1 MAHLHDRMGV
11 GNSRN
16 NSRLLTVTPQGH
28 HGMHGHYG
36 MHGGMGVAGID
47 DAAIAAGIGS
57 AMENDEVK
65 KFMQSA
71 MSTLTGGIYSDISS
85 SMKAETLFP
94 KVAAAYVSYAHDI
107 EGLLGTTP
115 GSKEAYRVYFRLGEL
130 AAKIN
135 PKVKTYKYS
144 YAGPKNNNVN
154 NPDQEGSDFRSSSG
168 SDGTATGIEHRW
180 EASGAEEFFTG
191 GAATGRAGR
200 RLEVQWSVCETL
212 YRIRECLKSITDPAT
227 RKGVFAGMLVK
238 YVGGGG
244 ERTLAGMSFLGAPL
258 EVPPTI
264 VAVLADRY
272 TAASRASSVGAK
284 PGSKGYTDGNKGSD
298 KKADLPV
305 DSGGSGLILGI
316 AALAGAYLLTKG

>member
-16 NSRLLTVTPQGH
+16 SSRLLTVTPQGH
-28 HGMHGHYG
+28 HGHHG
-36 MHGGMGVAGID
+36 MHGGMGIVGVD
-47 DAAIAAGIGS
+47 DAIIAAGVGE
-57 AMENDEVK
+57 AMENDAVK
-65 KFMQSA
+65 KFMQDA
-71 MSTLTGGIYSDISS
+71 MSTLTGGIYNDISS

-107 EGLLGTTP
+107 ENLLGTTP

-135 PKVKTYKYS
+135 PKVKTYKYG
-144 YAGPKNNNVN
+144 YAGPKNNN
-154 NPDQEGSDFRSSSG
+154 PDNANQEGSDFRTSTG
-168 SDGTATGIEHRW
+168 SAKTATGIENRW
-180 EASGAEEFFTG
+180 AASGAEEFFTA

-200 RLEVQWSVCETL
+200 RLEVQWSVCETM
-212 YRIRECLKSITDPAT
+212 YRIRECLKAIPNVAA

-238 YVGGGG
+238 YVGNGG
-244 ERTLAGMSFLGAPL
+244 EKTLAGMSFLGAPL

-272 TAASRASSVGAK
+272 TAASRAASVGAK
-284 PGSKGYTDGNKGSD
+284 PGSKGYTGGNKGSD
-298 KKADLPV
+298 KKDDLPV

>member
-1 MAHLHDRMGV
+1 
-11 GNSRN
+11 
-16 NSRLLTVTPQGH
+16 
-28 HGMHGHYG
+28 
-36 MHGGMGVAGID
+36 
-47 DAAIAAGIGS
+47 
-57 AMENDEVK
+57 MENDEVANFMK
-65 KFMQSA
+65 KA
-71 MSTLTGGIYSDISS
+71 MSTLTGGIFDSISS
-85 SMKAETLFP
+85 SMNAEKLFP

-107 EGLLGTTP
+107 ENLLGTMP

-168 SDGTATGIEHRW
+168 SDGTATGIERRW
-180 EASGAEEFFTG
+180 EASAAEEFFTG
-191 GAATGRAGR
+191 SLATGRAGR

-212 YRIRECLKSITDPAT
+212 YRIRECLKAIPDLGT

-272 TAASRASSVGAK
+272 TAASRAASVGAK
-284 PGSKGYTDGNKGSD
+284 PGSKGSGSGSGSD

>member
-16 NSRLLTVTPQGH
+16 DSRLLTVTPQGH

-36 MHGGMGVAGID
+36 MHGGMGVVGVD
-47 DAAIAAGIGS
+47 DAAIAAGVGA
-57 AMENDEVK
+57 AMENDEVANFMK
-65 KFMQSA
+65 KA
-71 MSTLTGGIYSDISS
+71 MSSLTGGIFDSISS
-85 SMKAETLFP
+85 SMNAEKLFP

-135 PKVKTYKYS
+135 PKVKSYKYS

-168 SDGTATGIEHRW
+168 SDGTATGIERRW
-180 EASGAEEFFTG
+180 EASAGEEIFTG
-191 GAATGRAGR
+191 GLATGRAGR
-200 RLEVQWSVCETL
+200 RLEVQWSVCETM
-212 YRIRECLKSITDPAT
+212 YRIRECLKAVPESQ
-227 RKGVFAGMLVK
+227 RRGVFAGMLVK
-238 YVGGGG
+238 YVGNGG
-244 ERTLAGMSFLGAPL
+244 EKTLQGMSFLGAPI

-264 VAVLADRY
+264 VAILADRY
-272 TAASRASSVGAK
+272 TAASRAASVGAK
-284 PGSKGYTDGNKGSD
+284 PGSKGYGGPPAKDAKD
-298 KKADLPV
+298 KDDLPE
-305 DSGGSGLILGI
+305 SGNGLIIGI
-316 AALAGAYLLTKG
+316 AAIAGAYLLTKS